1 MKLIPFIALAAFLTA
16 CRTTVAPHAPSS
28 VSRITYHGWTNSL
41 RLTSGT
47 AEVIVVPQI
56 GRVMSFRL
64 LDGTN
69 VFWEDRALDGGEGDG
84 SGKEWVNFGGD
95 KTWPAPEAAW
105 GKYTGYKQWMPP
117 PGFDGMAH
125 TATNRGD
132 TIVLTSP
139 VDRFYGIR
147 VVREISLHGSEM
159 TIRTEYERVIGGE
172 AKVGIWV
179 ITQFREPERV
189 IVPLAKNSIFTNG
202 YFTFPGPAWPQ
213 LVRGRD
219 SLTIRRDTAS
229 PHKMGCDGDRL
240 IWVGPDAICEVE
252 SVRLTSGGREGPD
265 CFPEY
270 PDNGASAEVYT
281 NPDPKKYIELELL
294 GPLQVLKAGER
305 MERTSRYR
313 LMRKGKS

>member
-1 MKLIPFIALAAFLTA
+1 
-16 CRTTVAPHAPSS
+16 
-28 VSRITYHGWTNSL
+28 
-41 RLTSGT
+41 
-47 AEVIVVPQI
+47 VPQI
-56 GRVMSFRL
+56 GRVMSFRF

-105 GKYTGYKQWMPP
+105 GNYTGYKQWMPP

-125 TATNRGD
+125 TATNYD
-132 TIVLTSP
+132 NTIVLTSP

-147 VVREISLHGSEM
+147 VVREISLRGSEM

-189 IVPLAKNSIFTNG
+189 VVPLVNNSNFTNR
-202 YFTFPGPAWPQ
+202 FFIFPGPTWLQ
-213 LVRGRD
+213 HKRRVHSSLYITRD
-219 SLTIRRDTAS
+219 PAA
-229 PHKMGCDGDRL
+229 PHKLGCYGDRL
-240 IWVGPDAICEVE
+240 IWVGPDARCEVT
-252 SVRLTSGGREGPD
+252 SPRVREAGA
-265 CFPEY
+265 EY

-313 LMRKGKS
+313 LMRNGKS